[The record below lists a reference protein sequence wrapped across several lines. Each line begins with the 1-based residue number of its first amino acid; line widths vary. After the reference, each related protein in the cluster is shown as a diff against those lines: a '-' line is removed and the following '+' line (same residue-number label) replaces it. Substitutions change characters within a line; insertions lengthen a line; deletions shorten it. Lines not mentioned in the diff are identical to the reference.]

1 MNGRFVLDASITLA
15 WCFDDETNAW
25 ALKVLDLLEEGEAV
39 VPALWTFEVGN
50 ALIGAERR
58 GRLTQAETH
67 HFLSLLRRLPIRVE
81 EVSQP
86 IAWGEVLSLARLYH
100 LSTYDAAYLELAMRH
115 NLPIATLDDALR
127 QAATQCQVRA
137 LQAG

>member
-39 VPALWTFEVGN
+39 VPALWTLEVGN

-58 GRLTQAETH
+58 GRLTQAE
-67 HFLSLLRRLPIRVE
+67 
-81 EVSQP
+81 
-86 IAWGEVLSLARLYH
+86 
-100 LSTYDAAYLELAMRH
+100 
-115 NLPIATLDDALR
+115 
-127 QAATQCQVRA
+127 
-137 LQAG
+137 